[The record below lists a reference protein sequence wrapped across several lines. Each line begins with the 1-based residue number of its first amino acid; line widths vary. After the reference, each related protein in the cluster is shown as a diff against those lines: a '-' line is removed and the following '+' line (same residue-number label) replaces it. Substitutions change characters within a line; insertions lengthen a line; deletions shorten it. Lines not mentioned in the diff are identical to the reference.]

1 MTNSREGYEMTIMD
15 LCVEAG
21 RELDPCMYDPSAS
34 PLTHG
39 AACECA
45 GTGVMPDA
53 LTVLYEL
60 ATDAAD
66 LAKREGLEEM
76 AALLQ
81 YRARRDTGAGN

>member
-34 PLTHG
+34 PLTHSIT
-39 AACECA
+39 CECA
-45 GTGVMPDA
+45 GTGVEPDT
-53 LTVLYEL
+53 LTILYRL

-66 LAKREGLEEM
+66 LAKRESLDEM
-76 AALLQ
+76 AELIQ
-81 YRARRDTGAGN
+81 YRAHRDTGVGN